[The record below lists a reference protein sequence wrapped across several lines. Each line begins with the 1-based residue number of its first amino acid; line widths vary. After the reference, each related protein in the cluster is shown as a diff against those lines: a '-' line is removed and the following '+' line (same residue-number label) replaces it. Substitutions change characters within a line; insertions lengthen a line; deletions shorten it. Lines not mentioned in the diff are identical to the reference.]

1 MKSKERHHLKENE
14 LGRLA
19 RSARDTVQTRR
30 SEATGLI
37 TIVAVVAVIGIG
49 YFAWRERVQTK
60 AHGLLA
66 QAMAVQDARVGPP
79 PAPGTPAG
87 GLYYPTERE
96 RSQAALTRF
105 KIAADAYPS
114 TDAGVYARYQEG
126 ATSLALGSTPGAIAA
141 YQQVIKESGD
151 SFYGQM
157 ARLGLAEAQA
167 RAGQYDPAINTFREL
182 AQRKDGPL
190 PVDGILM
197 QLGRT
202 YLEAGKGADA
212 QQTFNRLI
220 EEYPE
225 SPYTGDARKE
235 IETLKKA
242 STT

>member
-1 MKSKERHHLKENE
+1 MKSTERKHLKENE
-14 LGRLA
+14 LRTFA
-19 RSARDTVQTRR
+19 RQAGAVVSEKR
-30 SEATGLI
+30 SETTAV
-37 TIVAVVAVIGIG
+37 IVAAVVVGALALG
-49 YFAWRERVQTK
+49 YFGWRERVQTK

-79 PAPGTPAG
+79 PAPGAPSG
-87 GLYYPTERE
+87 GLYFPTERE
-96 RSQAALTRF
+96 RSQAALTKF
-105 KIAADAYPS
+105 KVAADAYPS

-141 YQQVIKESGD
+141 YEQVIKESGD
-151 SFYGQM
+151 GFYGQM

-167 RAGQYDPAINTFREL
+167 RAGQYDSAINTFKEL

-202 YLEAGKGADA
+202 YLEAGKRSDA
-212 QQTFNRLI
+212 QQTFNRLV

-225 SPYTGDARKE
+225 SPFTSDARKE
-235 IETLKKA
+235 IESLKKA

>member
-1 MKSKERHHLKENE
+1 MKSTERHHLKENE

-30 SEATGLI
+30 TETTSLI
-37 TIVAVVAVIGIG
+37 AGAVVVGALAIG
-49 YFAWRERVQTK
+49 YFGWREHVQTK
-60 AHGLLA
+60 AHALLA

-87 GLYYPTERE
+87 GLYFPTERE
-96 RSQAALTRF
+96 RSQAALTKF

-126 ATSLALGSTPGAIAA
+126 ATSLALGSTPGAITA
-141 YQQVIKESGD
+141 YEQVIKESGD
-151 SFYGQM
+151 DFYGQM
-157 ARLGLAEAQA
+157 ARLGLAEAQV
-167 RAGQYDPAINTFREL
+167 RAGQYDPAINTFKEL

-202 YLEAGKGADA
+202 YLDAGKRSDA
-212 QQTFNRLI
+212 QQTFNRLV

-225 SPYTGDARKE
+225 SPFAGDARKE